1 MVLSL
6 IIWLLSLG
14 ISATVY
20 FLFEFPAYWW
30 LFFVNILA
38 LPIIY
43 LLIFAVLIIIFFIW
57 GLFINKKKERK
68 NISPFHNWL
77 VRNVNTILV
86 ILSRAKVH
94 AKNKELL
101 DPNEK
106 YLFVCNHVSNFDQMV
121 IIKEFQ
127 KRRIIC
133 ISKPGNFKIPV
144 CGPFIHRAGY
154 ISINREDNFEAAKA
168 IIKASNYLKKEV
180 CDICIAPEGTR
191 AKDYK
196 LHDFKPGSFKTAYK
210 AMKPIV
216 VVGLKNTEKIH
227 KNFPFKGTNVYMHV
241 LEVIPYEKY
250 KDMNTVGL
258 AEYCHGLI
266 QKFLEE
272 NE

>member
-86 ILSRAKVH
+86 ILSRTKVH
-94 AKNKELL
+94 TKNKELL
-101 DPNEK
+101 DPNER

-133 ISKPGNFKIPV
+133 VSKPGNFKIPV
-144 CGPFIHRAGY
+144 CGPFIHRTGY

-168 IIKASNYLKKEV
+168 IIKASNYLKKEE

-258 AEYCHGLI
+258 AEYCHGLV